1 MQLQWQTYFG
11 ERRMSGVLSQSI
23 KKQKEATSRKEF
35 PMSTAD
41 YLVITDDELRENKQR
56 EIDMQRK
63 STENLW
69 VALASPPPSNFHVFL
84 ASPEMLRP
92 SWPYLFHQ
100 GRFAKAKLP
109 GSM

>member
-1 MQLQWQTYFG
+1 
-11 ERRMSGVLSQSI
+11 MSGVLSQSI

-63 STENLW
+63 STENL
-69 VALASPPPSNFHVFL
+69 
-84 ASPEMLRP
+84 
-92 SWPYLFHQ
+92 
-100 GRFAKAKLP
+100 
-109 GSM
+109 